1 MKLQNEL
8 TIVALS
14 AAVLTLSA
22 HAEAAGTEFSADILG
37 RGPDA
42 QTTSG
47 KMYVGE
53 GRMRVEM
60 TQQGRQVV
68 RISDQDKHMEWV
80 VLPDQKS
87 YMEHPLGAAGQSPA
101 PAAKPSA
108 DTDPCTGLQ
117 GVTCRKVGQEAV
129 GGRAAVKWEMSVTR
143 NGQVL
148 TGTQW
153 IDVQR
158 GLPLK
163 YQMPNGQSM
172 ELDMVGTETLGG
184 RAVEKWQMTTTNPQ
198 QQTLRSFQWYD
209 PELQLSVRE
218 EFPGGYVRELS
229 NIRIGKQPDD
239 LFVVPAGY
247 TRMEPPAQPQAPAPA
262 AH

>member
-1 MKLQNEL
+1 MKLQKQL
-8 TIVALS
+8 SIVALS
-14 AAVLTLSA
+14 TAMSSLPL
-22 HAEAAGTEFSADILG
+22 HAEGAGTEFSADLLS

-42 QTTSG
+42 QTTTG
-47 KMYVGE
+47 KMYVGD
-53 GRMRVEM
+53 GRVRVEM

-68 RISDQDKHMEWV
+68 HISDQNKRMEWM

-101 PAAKPSA
+101 PVAKPSA
-108 DTDPCTGLQ
+108 DADPCAGLQ
-117 GVTCRKVGQEAV
+117 GVTCRKVGQDAV

-153 IDVQR
+153 LDVQR

-172 ELDMVGTETLGG
+172 ELEMLGTETLGG
-184 RAVEKWQMTTTNPQ
+184 RAVEKWQMTTSNPQ
-198 QQTLRSFQWYD
+198 QQTMRSLQWYD
-209 PELQLSVRE
+209 PELQLAVRE
-218 EFPGGYVRELS
+218 ELPGGYVRELD
-229 NIRIGKQPDD
+229 NIRIGKQPDE
-239 LFVVPAGY
+239 LFAVPDGY
-247 TRMEPPAQPQAPAPA
+247 TRMAPPAPPQAPAA
-262 AH
+262 Q